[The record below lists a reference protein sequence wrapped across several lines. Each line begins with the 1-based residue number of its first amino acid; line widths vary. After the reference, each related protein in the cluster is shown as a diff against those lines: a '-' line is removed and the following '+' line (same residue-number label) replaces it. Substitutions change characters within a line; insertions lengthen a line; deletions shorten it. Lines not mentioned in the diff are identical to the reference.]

1 MRKPPQERKTPIEI
15 DHDHYEQI
23 RINGQET
30 GLGLEAKRE
39 VGRNQFRYQ
48 GFHLHG
54 PEGIR
59 QLRDICNEW
68 LEHHEEQQEDE

>member
-15 DHDHYEQI
+15 EHDHYEDVRVQ
-23 RINGQET
+23 GQET

-39 VGRNQFRYQ
+39 VSPGHMRYE

-54 PEGIR
+54 PEGVR
-59 QLRDICNEW
+59 QLMEICKKW
-68 LEHHEEQQEDE
+68 LEHYDQNEN